1 MVVKR
6 KPPGHQW
13 TPTHTLLG
21 FFPDLVRELNAQK
34 AALLLKHNQRKDL
47 LETPPS
53 IKLEVIREQL
63 GLTWKELPS
72 RFKEEINR
80 SWEVVRCKAR
90 DEITRERLLE
100 TMAETVSHQKTLKI
114 ARFLLEY
121 FKLWDD
127 NSTHYQRGSPEMEAS
142 AYALIMAEKKVLVEA
157 ALTPKP
163 KLNRRM
169 VRSGEV
175 VGKAAKPTF
184 GEAVAGQ
191 TKRAFGDGSDSDKE
205 NEDPITKK
213 RRTGLSSSSSSVT
226 TTTGTP
232 TPDVNGNLSLTQ
244 QQELTEIKRMEYE
257 LAQKQLQLLKKKE
270 AFGMKFGMHLLYK
283 RHEKK

>member
-1 MVVKR
+1 LVVKR

-13 TPTHTLLG
+13 TPTYTLLG
-21 FFPDLVRELNAQK
+21 FFPDLVRELNAHK
-34 AALLLKHNQRKDL
+34 AALTLKHNDRKDL
-47 LETPPS
+47 LETPPT
-53 IKLEVIREQL
+53 IKLEIIREQL

-72 RFKEEINR
+72 QFKEEIDR

-90 DEITRERLLE
+90 DEIARERLLE
-100 TMAETVSHQKTLKI
+100 TMAETESHHKTLKI

-127 NSTHYQRGSPEMEAS
+127 KSTHYQRGSPKMEAA
-142 AYALIMAEKKVLVEA
+142 AYALVMAEKKVLVEA

-163 KLNRRM
+163 KLKRRM

-184 GEAVAGQ
+184 GEAFAGQ

-205 NEDPITKK
+205 NEDPVKK
-213 RRTGLSSSSSSVT
+213 KRTGLSSSSSSFTIGT
-226 TTTGTP
+226 TTP
-232 TPDVNGNLSLTQ
+232 PFNGNLSLTQ

-283 RHEKK
+283 LHEKK